1 MPKRTDIKTI
11 LLIGSGPIVI
21 GQACEFDY
29 SGTQAAKTLKELGY
43 RVVLINSNPATIMTD
58 PEFAHRTYIEPITP
72 EIISKIIK
80 KESVDAILPTM
91 GGQTAL
97 NVAMDMYEQGM
108 LEGVEFLGANPE
120 AIKKGEDR
128 QEFKEAMIKVGMD
141 LLAWSGASKKNQ
153 LIYGATLGFAF
164 LTTIEIFDGFS
175 EEWGFSP
182 GDVLANALGTSL
194 LIGQELL
201 WNEQRIQYKFSFH
214 TTDFPQYYPEKLGE
228 NTLQQIIKDYNGQT
242 YWLSV
247 NIWSF
252 FKESRIPR
260 WLNVAVGYGSEGLPE
275 IHPTPYNY
283 PGMEPY
289 PTFRQFYASID
300 VDLTKIRTKSPF
312 LKTIFNVFNYLKI
325 PAPTLE
331 ITGKGKF
338 IFHPV
343 YF

>member
-1 MPKRTDIKTI
+1 MRESIRNGLVNRESTVDMKVFKILNNFKLHFRITSKRSI
-11 LLIGSGPIVI
+11 LLSIFLLAFLSGSA
-21 GQACEFDY
+21 Q
-29 SGTQAAKTLKELGY
+29 QKTSFFQRLDTL
-43 RVVLINSNPATIMTD
+43 N
-58 PEFAHRTYIEPITP
+58 
-72 EIISKIIK
+72 IK
-80 KESVDAILPTM
+80 RRNAIFI
-91 GGQTAL
+91 A
-97 NVAMDMYEQGM
+97 
-108 LEGVEFLGANPE
+108 EGVGATT
-120 AIKKGEDR
+120 AIIGLNQLWYANYPRSGFHFYNDNGSWNQMDKFGHAYSSY
-128 QEFKEAMIKVGMD
+128 FIGKVGMD

-275 IHPTPYNY
+275 IHPTPYKH
-283 PGMEPY
+283 PDMEAY

-312 LKTIFNVFNYLKI
+312 LKTVFNVFNYLKI

>member
-1 MPKRTDIKTI
+1 MENSYLFKFKILSFFKQVLILFFLSILSHSGYSQKKTPFFQRSDTLHKNRKNAVYI
-11 LLIGSGPIVI
+11 SEAIGAGTALIGLNQMWYANYPRSGFHFYNDNASWNQMDKFGHAYSAYLI
-21 GQACEFDY
+21 G
-29 SGTQAAKTLKELGY
+29 
-43 RVVLINSNPATIMTD
+43 
-58 PEFAHRTYIEPITP
+58 
-72 EIISKIIK
+72 
-80 KESVDAILPTM
+80 
-91 GGQTAL
+91 
-97 NVAMDMYEQGM
+97 
-108 LEGVEFLGANPE
+108 
-120 AIKKGEDR
+120 
-128 QEFKEAMIKVGMD
+128 KVGMD
-141 LLAWSGASKKNQ
+141 LLSWSGESKKNQ
-153 LIYGATLGFAF
+153 LLYGATLGFAF
-164 LTTIEIFDGFS
+164 LTTVEIFDGFS

-214 TTDFPQYYPEKLGE
+214 TTEYPQYFPEKLGE

-247 NIWSF
+247 NLWSF
-252 FKESRIPR
+252 FKESKIPR

-275 IHPTPYNY
+275 IKKAPCKY
-283 PGMEPY
+283 PSTEPY

-312 LKTIFNVFNYLKI
+312 LKTLFNMFNYLKI

-331 ITGKGKF
+331 ITGNGKF
-338 IFHPV
+338 IFHPI